1 MTGDSTRGKETPGG
15 KEYVL
20 EGFAVPDQLD
30 AVHDLLGQAVAE
42 HPRLD
47 PTDVML
53 FETAIIEIANN
64 VVEYGRPEGQ
74 VRWKFTIRVREDEI
88 EAELDD
94 TGQRFTPGRGKA
106 MPGEDAES
114 GRGLPIAEALLDQ
127 IEFKRLDDTNHWRM
141 VRRLGQTPQG

>member
-1 MTGDSTRGKETPGG
+1 MTGNGAPTGKD
-15 KEYVL
+15 YVL

-30 AVHDLLGQAVAE
+30 AVHALLAQAAAD
-42 HPRLD
+42 HPNLEAM
-47 PTDVML
+47 DVML

-64 VVEYGRPEGQ
+64 VVEYGRPEGE

-94 TGQRFTPGRGKA
+94 TGQTFTPEQGKG
-106 MPGEDAES
+106 MPGEEAEG

-127 IEFKRLDDTNHWRM
+127 IEFKRMGDTNHWRM
-141 VRRLGQTPQG
+141 VRRLGQLPPA

>member
-1 MTGDSTRGKETPGG
+1 MAGEEPDGS

-30 AVHDLLGQAVAE
+30 AVHTLLADAAAD
-42 HPRLD
+42 HPELD
-47 PTDVML
+47 PMDVML
-53 FETAIIEIANN
+53 FETAVIEIANN
-64 VVEYGRPEGQ
+64 VVEYGRPEGE
-74 VRWKFTIRVREDEI
+74 VRWKFTIRVRADEI

-94 TGQRFTPGRGKA
+94 TGQTFTPEQGKG
-106 MPGEDAES
+106 MPGEEAEG

-141 VRRLGQTPQG
+141 VRRLGQTPQL

>member
-1 MTGDSTRGKETPGG
+1 MTGDGAPAGKG
-15 KEYVL
+15 YVL

-30 AVHDLLGQAVAE
+30 AVHALLAEAAGE
-42 HPRLD
+42 HPGLD
-47 PTDVML
+47 PMDVML

-64 VVEYGRPEGQ
+64 VVEYGRPEGE

-94 TGQRFTPGRGKA
+94 TGQTFTPEQGKA
-106 MPGEDAES
+106 MPGEDAEG

-127 IEFKRLDDTNHWRM
+127 IEFKRMDDTNHWHM
-141 VRRLGQTPQG
+141 VRRLGHNS

>member
-1 MTGDSTRGKETPGG
+1 MTGDDVPEG

-30 AVHDLLGQAVAE
+30 AVHALLAQAAGE
-42 HPRLD
+42 HPSLD
-47 PTDVML
+47 PMDVML

-64 VVEYGRPEGQ
+64 VVEYGRPQGA

-94 TGQRFTPGRGKA
+94 TGQTFTPEHGRD

-114 GRGLPIAEALLDQ
+114 GRGLPMAEALLDK
-127 IEFKRLDDTNHWRM
+127 IEFERMDDTNHWRM
-141 VRRLGQTPQG
+141 VRRLGHTPQG

>member
-1 MTGDSTRGKETPGG
+1 MTGNDAPD

-30 AVHDLLGQAVAE
+30 AVHTLLAQAAVE

-64 VVEYGRPEGQ
+64 VVEYGRPEGE
-74 VRWKFTIRVREDEI
+74 VRWKFTIRVRQDTI

-94 TGQRFTPGRGKA
+94 TGQVFTPPQGKV
-106 MPGEDAES
+106 MPGEDAEG
-114 GRGLPIAEALLDQ
+114 GRGLPIAEALLDR
-127 IEFKRLDDTNHWRM
+127 IEFKRMDDTNHWRM
-141 VRRLGQTPQG
+141 VRRLGQAPQG

>member
-1 MTGDSTRGKETPGG
+1 MTGDGTQGG
-15 KEYVL
+15 KAYVL

-30 AVHDLLGQAVAE
+30 AVHHLLGQAAGE
-42 HPRLD
+42 HPGLD

-74 VRWKFTIRVREDEI
+74 VRWKFTIRVREDAI

-94 TGQRFTPGRGKA
+94 TGQTFTPAQGTT
-106 MPGEDAES
+106 MPGEDAEG

-127 IEFKRLDDTNHWRM
+127 IEFKRMDDTNHWHM
-141 VRRLGQTPQG
+141 VRRLGRTPQS

>member
-1 MTGDSTRGKETPGG
+1 MTGDDAPGC

-30 AVHDLLGQAVAE
+30 AVHTLLAQAADE
-42 HPRLD
+42 HPSLD

-64 VVEYGRPEGQ
+64 VVEYGRPEGE
-74 VRWKFTIRVREDEI
+74 VRWKFTIRVRENEI

-94 TGQRFTPGRGKA
+94 TGQMFTPAQGKA
-106 MPGEDAES
+106 MPGADAEG
-114 GRGLPIAEALLDQ
+114 GRGLPIAEALLDR
-127 IEFKRLDDTNHWRM
+127 IEFRRMDDTNHWRM
-141 VRRLGQTPQG
+141 VRRLGQAPQG